1 MEDQKRKWNFQKV
14 QSTNTLRRNC
24 SHFTSLTPNK
34 KGEWKL
40 CNGTDLGP
48 LIFRHQN
55 IFIHNIKI
63 YIIIPLQLFKSYCAV
78 CDKFYKNTTSV
89 TKILLT

>member
-48 LIFRHQN
+48 IIFRHQN

-63 YIIIPLQLFKSYCAV
+63 YIIIKYRNKISCLFE
-78 CDKFYKNTTSV
+78 
-89 TKILLT
+89 